1 MILLNGWSGSGD
13 VEARTD
19 FSTGTAFYFG
29 NPFGV
34 VFEEGV
40 EFFSSGNVTAF

>member
-1 MILLNGWSGSGD
+1 M
-13 VEARTD
+13 EARPE

-40 EFFSSGNVTAF
+40 EFFCSGNVTAF

>member
-13 VEARTD
+13 VEARTE
-19 FSTGTAFYFG
+19 FSTGTVFYFG

-34 VFEEGV
+34 VLKERV
-40 EFFSSGNVTAF
+40 KFFSSGNVTAF